1 MTYHVQFPGLGLALT
16 VNRVAVSI
24 GGFNIYWYGVIIA
37 AGMML
42 ALLYAFRNAVDFGI
56 DSDRLVDVVAIGTV
70 MAIVCARIYYVAM
83 APFKYNSIWEMID
96 IRLGGIA
103 IYGAVIGAF
112 VFGGLAAK
120 WRKIPLV
127 PLFDLVSLG
136 FLIGQG
142 IGRWGN
148 FVNQEAFGT
157 NTTLP
162 WGMYSEGTEAYLKSV
177 QVTLPAGMT
186 VDPTAPVHP
195 TFLYESIWC
204 LAGFVILA
212 SLVKRRKFNGQ
223 IFLSYIIWY
232 GLGRS
237 WIEGLRTDSLLIGN
251 TGLRASQLVAIGSV
265 IAAAMLLIIGL
276 RNAKGKQLQVTLA
289 VSDIKKQAEAGD
301 RFTPD
306 TLLANAP
313 HADFVK
319 ATDEMNRRLKDLDL
333 DAPEIEELEDPTPET
348 TEAPKPTENATV
360 EAEAP
365 ADPEEQQEDRT
376 GRRSP
381 GRPGSRTRRR
391 GPGRRNRPGR
401 KVTPPP
407 RSMAIDT
414 AWCKTRHRFARK
426 DKKIHLKEGTIMG
439 ASIIDGKALA
449 AAAKAEAAE
458 KVTALKAQGVNP
470 CLAVILV
477 GENPA
482 SQVYV
487 RGKIND
493 CAQCGIESRSIN
505 LPADTTQET
514 LLAEVKKL
522 ADDPA
527 VHGILVQLPL
537 PEQIDEKAV
546 IDAIPPEKDVDGF
559 SPINVGRMQIGEPC
573 YLPCTPAGCIRMIE
587 STGTEIAGKNAV
599 VIGRSNIV
607 GKPAALLLLAKNAT
621 VTICHSKTKNL
632 KEVCA
637 AADIL
642 VAAVGREG
650 FVTGDM
656 VKPGAVV
663 IDVGINRGADGKL
676 HGDVNF
682 AEAGEKAGY
691 ITPVPGGVGPMTR
704 AMLMLNTVEA
714 AARQSGKTL

>member
-56 DSDRLVDVVAIGTV
+56 DSDRLVDVVAIGAV

-120 WRKIPLV
+120 WRKIPLL

-148 FVNQEAFGT
+148 LVNQEAFGT

-177 QVTLPAGMT
+177 QVTLPAGMV

-237 WIEGLRTDSLLIGN
+237 WIEGLRTDSLLVGN

-289 VSDIKKQAEAGD
+289 VSDIKKQAEAGN

-306 TLLANAP
+306 TLPANAP

-333 DAPEIEELEDPTPET
+333 DAPEIEELEEPAPET

-365 ADPEEQQEDRT
+365 AEPEEQ
-376 GRRSP
+376 
-381 GRPGSRTRRR
+381 
-391 GPGRRNRPGR
+391 R
-401 KVTPPP
+401 KTEP
-407 RSMAIDT
+407 A
-414 AWCKTRHRFARK
+414 
-426 DKKIHLKEGTIMG
+426 EE
-439 ASIIDGKALA
+439 ASADPE
-449 AAAKAEAAE
+449 AEPAAE
-458 KVTALKAQGVNP
+458 TQAEKTA
-470 CLAVILV
+470 
-477 GENPA
+477 
-482 SQVYV
+482 
-487 RGKIND
+487 
-493 CAQCGIESRSIN
+493 
-505 LPADTTQET
+505 
-514 LLAEVKKL
+514 
-522 ADDPA
+522 
-527 VHGILVQLPL
+527 
-537 PEQIDEKAV
+537 PEEK
-546 IDAIPPEKDVDGF
+546 
-559 SPINVGRMQIGEPC
+559 
-573 YLPCTPAGCIRMIE
+573 
-587 STGTEIAGKNAV
+587 
-599 VIGRSNIV
+599 
-607 GKPAALLLLAKNAT
+607 
-621 VTICHSKTKNL
+621 
-632 KEVCA
+632 
-637 AADIL
+637 
-642 VAAVGREG
+642 
-650 FVTGDM
+650 
-656 VKPGAVV
+656 
-663 IDVGINRGADGKL
+663 
-676 HGDVNF
+676 
-682 AEAGEKAGY
+682 
-691 ITPVPGGVGPMTR
+691 
-704 AMLMLNTVEA
+704 
-714 AARQSGKTL
+714 